1 MKLEHQA
8 GLIEC
13 IADDIKRDLEELLK
27 EPLDNYSYGQAM
39 EKINVLK
46 VIKMYWV
53 PNDPKDIKLDF
64 DPDKYLSQI
73 KHKK

>member
-1 MKLEHQA
+1 MKLEMQGA
-8 GLIEC
+8 IVGL

-27 EPLDNYSYGQAM
+27 TPLDDYDYGRAM

-53 PNDPKDIKLDF
+53 PNDHKDIGLDF
-64 DPDKYLSQI
+64 DPDRYLKQI
-73 KHKK
+73 KMKH